1 MNVSI
6 IPITGIPMLRS
17 GDDLPTVIFTAIDT
31 GGLRLAEGDIIV
43 VCQKAVSKCEGR
55 SVDLRTVTPSP
66 FAEQFAAAT
75 KGGKDP
81 RVVEVIL
88 RETNRIVRMDAGHLI
103 VETGAGWVCANAG
116 VDESNAGAPET
127 VILLPLDPDASAERI
142 VAAADACYGCRVAA
156 IVTDTF
162 GRPWREGLVDFAL
175 GVAGMD
181 PFLDLRGG
189 HDLGGRELHH
199 TVVAH
204 ADALAAAAGLVMRKN
219 AGIPAAV
226 VRGYGYEPGS
236 GGGRKLIRARE
247 FDLFR

>member
-1 MNVSI
+1 MSLSI
-6 IPITGIPMLRS
+6 IPIAGLPLFAA
-17 GDDLPTVIFTAIDT
+17 GDDLAALIFAAIDRSA
-31 GGLRLAEGDIIV
+31 LLLIEGDILV

-55 SVDLRTVTPSP
+55 TVDLRTVTPSP
-66 FAEQFAAAT
+66 FAEQFAAST
-75 KGGKDP
+75 KGGKDA

-88 RETNRIVRMDAGHLI
+88 GETKRIVRMDAGHLI

-116 VDESNAGAPET
+116 VDESNTGAPDT
-127 VILLPLDPDASAERI
+127 VILLPLDPDASAERLI
-142 VAAADACYGCRVAA
+142 TATRERYGCRIAV

-189 HDLGGRELHH
+189 RDLTGRELQH

-204 ADALAAAAGLVMRKN
+204 ADALAAAAGLVMRKD
-219 AGIPAAV
+219 AGIPAALI
-226 VRGYGYEPGS
+226 RGYAFAPGA
-236 GGGRKLIRARE
+236 GGGHKLIRARE

>member
-1 MNVSI
+1 MIVSV
-6 IPITGIPMLRS
+6 IPITGVPLLRP
-17 GDDLPTVIFTAIDT
+17 GDDLAGILFAALDNAGHAPRA
-31 GGLRLAEGDIIV
+31 GDILV

-55 SVDLRTVTPSP
+55 IVDLRTITPSP
-66 FAEQFAAAT
+66 FAEQFAAGT
-75 KGGKDP
+75 KGGKDA

-88 RETNRIVRMDAGHLI
+88 SETKRIVRMDAGHLI

-116 VDESNAGAPET
+116 VDESNTGGPDT
-127 VILLPLDPDASAERI
+127 VILLPLDPDASAEGL
-142 VAAADACYGCRVAA
+142 VAAVRARYGCDVAA
-156 IVTDTF
+156 IITDTF

-181 PFLDLRGG
+181 PLLDLRGG

-199 TVVAH
+199 TVVAQ
-204 ADALAAAAGLVMRKN
+204 ADALAAAAGLVMRKD
-219 AGIPAAV
+219 AGIPAAL
-226 VRGYGYEPGS
+226 VRGYRYQPGT